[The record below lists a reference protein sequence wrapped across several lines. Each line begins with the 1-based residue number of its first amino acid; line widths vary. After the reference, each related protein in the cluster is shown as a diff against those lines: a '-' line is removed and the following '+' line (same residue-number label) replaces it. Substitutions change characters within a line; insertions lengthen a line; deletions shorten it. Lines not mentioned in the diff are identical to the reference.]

1 MSYQNRIKIQEL
13 SSFNAASLTANYQE
27 INSTGFPEPILI
39 LRIVNASDADIT
51 LSFDG
56 STDQE
61 FIPGT
66 TAAIPR
72 GVLQLDFTS
81 TPSTTGYPYLAKGSK
96 VYVKGTAGTGTIYM
110 SAYSQ
115 GEN

>member
-13 SSFNAASLTANYQE
+13 STFNAASLTANYQE
-27 INSTGFPEPILI
+27 INSTGFPEPIVI

-51 LSFDG
+51 LSYDG

-66 TAAIPR
+66 AAAIPR
-72 GVLQLDFTS
+72 SMLQLDFTS
-81 TPSTTGYPYLAKGSK
+81 TPSTTGYLYLAKGTK
-96 VYVKGTAGTGTIYM
+96 VFVKGSAGTGTIYI